1 MSYFDMGCCDMGSC
15 DMGCRRDSYDMIYN
29 RKRYRNH

>member
-1 MSYFDMGCCDMGSC
+1 MSYFDKSCFDMGCCDMGC
-15 DMGCRRDSYDMIYN
+15 PLDSYDMIYN